1 MNNRLHP
8 VCIAGTGSFL
18 PNDPVPNDR
27 IDEVLGPLDDAPPRV
42 RSFIKTVGRRM
53 LEGTGIERRHFAVD
67 PKTRELT
74 HTSAELAEKAARRAL
89 DAAEIRPGDVEFVVL
104 SCPTPDVMTPPTST
118 ILQERLGIERCA
130 EMEIHSNCSGMG
142 KSVQVAF
149 DALRL
154 GRYKTALVVYPQLS
168 SVYLR
173 SCFYNQAKVTKSQA
187 ALRYILADGSGALV
201 LESGDGVRSEDGVP
215 PGGGDVNGPVP
226 RELLGTY
233 VESAGGKLPP
243 AMTAGGAVADVM
255 DFENSPLR
263 IHERGTHHLDQDFAA
278 VKREAGRRLLEGA
291 KRMVDSLEVD
301 PKTVAH
307 IVVSIPSKQ
316 LYEDNVGLFMDHFDV
331 DREQIKFRARHTGYT
346 GGAAILI
353 HFDEMVRARE
363 VQPGDIVLLHA
374 VESSKWMSGGFVVR
388 W

>member
-1 MNNRLHP
+1 MSQRLHR
-8 VCIAGTGSFL
+8 VSVSGTGSFL

-42 RSFIKTVGRRM
+42 RSFIKKVGRRM
-53 LEGTGIERRHFAVD
+53 LEGTGVERRHFAVD

-74 HTSAELAEKAARRAL
+74 HTSAALAEEAARRAL
-89 DAAEIRPGDVEFVVL
+89 DAAEMRPGDVEFLAL
-104 SCPTPDVMTPPTST
+104 SCPIPDAMTPPTSV
-118 ILQERLGIERCA
+118 ILQERLGIEHCA

-142 KSVQVAF
+142 KSIQVAF

-154 GRYKTALVVYPQLS
+154 GRYKTALIVYPQLS

-173 SCFYNQAKVTKSQA
+173 SCFYNQAKVTRTQA

-201 LESGDGVRSEDGVP
+201 LQSVDGDPSGDGDAP
-215 PGGGDVNGPVP
+215 DGGDANAPVP
-226 RELLGTY
+226 HELLGTY
-233 VESAGGKLPP
+233 VESVGGQLPP
-243 AMTAGGAVADVM
+243 AMTAGGAAADVM
-255 DFENSPLR
+255 DSVSPLLA

-278 VKREAGRRLLEGA
+278 VKRDAGRRLFEGI
-291 KRMVDSLEVD
+291 KRMVESLGVD

-307 IVVSIPSKQ
+307 IVASIPSKQ
-316 LYEDNVGLFMDHFDV
+316 LYEENVGLFTDHFDI
-331 DREQIKFRARHTGYT
+331 DREQIKFRAGTTGYT

-353 HFDEMVRARE
+353 HFDQMVRACEIQR
-363 VQPGDIVLLHA
+363 GDIVLLHS
-374 VESSKWMSGGFVVR
+374 VESSKWMSGGFAVR